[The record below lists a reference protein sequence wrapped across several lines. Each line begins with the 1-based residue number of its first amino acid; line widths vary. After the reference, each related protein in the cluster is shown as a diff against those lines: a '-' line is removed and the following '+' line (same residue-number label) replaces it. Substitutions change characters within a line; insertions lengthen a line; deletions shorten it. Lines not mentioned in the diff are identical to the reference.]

1 MDLRGKRV
9 LVTGASRGIG
19 LRLAERF
26 VERGASVALVARNE
40 VLLKEVASRIGGTVH
55 PTNLSNPDEVRGL
68 VSRVEAEGGPIDV
81 LVNNAGLDN
90 VGPLERAS
98 EEQVAELMRVN
109 LLAPMELCRQVV
121 PGMVSRGAGHI
132 VNISSMAS
140 SAMYPGGTAYGASK
154 AGLSHFTE
162 ILRWEMKGTK
172 VGLTL
177 VELGPIPTDML
188 DHVKSYRPTEA
199 GFARGYKL
207 QLIVDVPAEAVAR
220 ETVEAV
226 EKNKRAVRLPRRAVL
241 FPMLRAAPQRMVR
254 LLTAGIPNR

>member
-40 VLLKEVASRIGGTVH
+40 VLLKEVAARIGGTVH
-55 PTNLSNPDEVRGL
+55 PTDLSDPDQVRGL
-68 VSRVEAEGGPIDV
+68 VARIEGDGGPIDV
-81 LVNNAGLDN
+81 LVNNAGIDN
-90 VGPLERAS
+90 VGSLESAS

-109 LLAPMELCRQVV
+109 LLAPMELCRQVL
-121 PGMVSRGAGHI
+121 PSMVARRAGHI
-132 VNISSMAS
+132 VNISSVAS
-140 SAMYPGGTAYGASK
+140 SAMYPGGTAYAASK

-162 ILRWEMKGTK
+162 VLRWELKGTK

-188 DHVKSYRPTEA
+188 DHVTAYRPTEA
-199 GFARGYKL
+199 GFQRGYTL
-207 QLIVDVPAEAVAR
+207 RLIVDVPAEVVAAQ
-220 ETVEAV
+220 TVDAV
-226 EKNKRAVRLPRRAVL
+226 EHGRRAVRLPKRAML

-254 LLTAGIPNR
+254 LLSAGIPNR